1 MAGAAKATTAGS
13 FVTTTAVSACLAKM
27 LDASETHCLRL
38 MACWNGAS
46 GQQELF
52 GIDQRGQPFGST
64 MLDGMAGGS
73 GARYDRD
80 GIDTGGFIRSLGCAI
95 ANVETYEFRYPLL
108 YLYRRQES
116 DTGGPGKFRGGA
128 GIGLAMTPHDVEE
141 IPTCVVHG
149 CGIEQPASAG
159 IAGGYPGSTTQ
170 FNIRRNT
177 SVQEQLRQGQIPV
190 EFDALDGRLEP
201 KSSEDTFLRRGD
213 VFERVACG
221 GGGFGDP
228 LERDPELVKKDV
240 QQALVSAGCAEQ
252 IYGVVFS
259 DGLGNVDYPRTEQ
272 KRASIRAERAR

>member
-1 MAGAAKATTAGS
+1 
-13 FVTTTAVSACLAKM
+13 
-27 LDASETHCLRL
+27 
-38 MACWNGAS
+38 
-46 GQQELF
+46 
-52 GIDQRGQPFGST
+52 

-108 YLYRRQES
+108 YLYRRQEP

-128 GIGLAMTPHDVEE
+128 AIGLAMTPHDVEE

-177 SVQEQLRQGQIPV
+177 SVVEQLRRGKIPV
-190 EFDALDGRLEP
+190 EFAAMDGELEP

-228 LERDPELVKKDV
+228 LERDPELVKKDA
-240 QQALVSAGCAEQ
+240 QLGLVSLRCGEV
-252 IYGVVFS
+252 ISGVVLAE
-259 DGLGNVDYPRTEQ
+259 GLRAVDQPSTEK
-272 KRASIRAERAR
+272 KRAAILAERAR

>member
-1 MAGAAKATTAGS
+1 
-13 FVTTTAVSACLAKM
+13 
-27 LDASETHCLRL
+27 

-52 GIDQRGQPFGST
+52 GTDQRGQLFGST

-80 GIDTGGFIRSLGCAI
+80 GIDTGGFVRSLGCAI

-108 YLYRRQES
+108 YLYRRQEC

-128 GIGLAMTPHDVEE
+128 AIGLAMTPHDVEE
-141 IPTCVVHG
+141 IPTCVLHG

-177 SVQEQLRQGQIPV
+177 SVQELLSRGQIPG
-190 EFDALDGRLEP
+190 EFNALDGELQP
-201 KSSEDTFLRRGD
+201 KACEDTFLRRGD

-228 LERDPELVKKDV
+228 LERDPELVKKDL
-240 QQALVSAGCAEQ
+240 QLGLVSSRCAEE
-252 IYGVVFS
+252 IYGVVLTQ
-259 DGLGNVDYPRTEQ
+259 GLRAVDRPRTEQ
-272 KRASIRAERAR
+272 KRADIRAERAR